1 MPSGNTR
8 EQKEEDEQT
17 ERNGGKWIIK
27 NTFYEWKQGNEGGME
42 EETEKR
48 VQKGKEEDST
58 KPPKECECEGCR
70 QEKWRLQR
78 WINARQEEIED
89 RLRELEKRK

>member
-70 QEKWRLQR
+70 QENGDYKDGSTH
-78 WINARQEEIED
+78 NK
-89 RLRELEKRK
+89 KR